1 MERWEA
7 YAAKYAKQ
15 YLTRSQLPKRTPPGK
30 CPRNHK
36 RHLSNRIY
44 RGESPRFTPAEAK
57 AIRDLIRVHADKN
70 GRCGEMREAICKRY
84 GVSSGTISRVLHGH
98 GSYGRPPYVD

>member
-57 AIRDLIRVHADKN
+57 AIRDLIQVHADKN

-84 GVSSGTISRVLHGH
+84 GVSSVTISRVLHGH